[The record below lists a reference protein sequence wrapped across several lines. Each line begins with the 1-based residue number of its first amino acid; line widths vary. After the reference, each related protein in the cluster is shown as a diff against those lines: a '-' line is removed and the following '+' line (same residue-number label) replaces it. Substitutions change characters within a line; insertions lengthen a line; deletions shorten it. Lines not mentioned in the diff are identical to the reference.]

1 MFAEASDADQ
11 AGHGGGNVMQDGA
24 FQLVVQLLTLIHPGV
39 HGGVQEE
46 DEGEDDDKGDGKVG
60 IKETNDDDL
69 NM

>member
-1 MFAEASDADQ
+1 
-11 AGHGGGNVMQDGA
+11 MQDGS

-46 DEGEDDDKGDGKVG
+46 DEGEDDDKGDCKVG